1 MKAIRIHSVG
11 GPEVLKL
18 EEVPDPQPGEG
29 QAAVRIE
36 AAGVN
41 YVDVYFRTGLYKAPA
56 LPFTPGQEAAGTV
69 AAVGPGVDEVAVG
82 DRVAYT
88 AIPGT
93 YAELAMAPAARL
105 VKLPEGITTRQAAAA
120 MLQGITA
127 HYLATSTYPL
137 KPGDVCIVHAAAGGV
152 GQLLCQIAKMR
163 GARVFGTV
171 STAEKARIAREA
183 GADEV
188 ILYSQQD
195 FSAEARRL
203 NGGKGVQVIYDGV
216 GRTTFEKGLD
226 TLAPRGLMAL
236 FGQAS
241 GPVPPFDPSVL
252 NQKGSLYLTRPSMGH
267 YIADRD
273 ELMWRAGE
281 VLGWIAEGKLRLAI
295 DREVPLA
302 DAADAHR
309 ALEGRETTGK
319 VLLIP

>member
-1 MKAIRIHSVG
+1 MKAIRVHSVG

-29 QAAVRIE
+29 QAVVRVE
-36 AAGVN
+36 AAGLN
-41 YVDVYFRTGLYKAPA
+41 YVDVYFRTGLYKMPA
-56 LPFTPGQEAAGTV
+56 LPFIPGQEAAGTV
-69 AAVGPGVDEVAVG
+69 AAVGPGVTEVAVG

-88 AIPGT
+88 GIPGA
-93 YAELAMAPAARL
+93 YAELAAVPAARL
-105 VKLPEGITTRQAAAA
+105 VKIPEGITTRQAAAA

-127 HYLATSTYPL
+127 HFLASSTYPL

-152 GQLLCQIAKMR
+152 GQLLCQIAKLR

-171 STAEKARIAREA
+171 STEEKARIAREA

-195 FSAEARRL
+195 FSAAAKRL

-216 GRTTFEKGLD
+216 GRATFEKGLD
-226 TLAPRGLMAL
+226 TLIPRGLMVL

-273 ELMWRAGE
+273 ELMWRASE
-281 VLGWIAEGKLRLAI
+281 VLGWIAEGKLRLSI
-295 DREVPLA
+295 DREMPLA
-302 DAADAHR
+302 QAADAHR

>member
-1 MKAIRIHSVG
+1 MKAIRIHSLG

-18 EEVPDPQPGEG
+18 EEVPDPEPGEG
-29 QAAVRIE
+29 QAVVRVE
-36 AAGVN
+36 AAGLN
-41 YVDVYFRTGLYKAPA
+41 YVDVYFRTGLYKAAA
-56 LPFTPGQEAAGTV
+56 LPFIPGQEAAGTV
-69 AAVGPGVDEVAVG
+69 AAVGPGVAEVAVG

-88 AIPGT
+88 GVPGA
-93 YAELAMAPAARL
+93 YAELAVVPAARL
-105 VKLPEGITTRQAAAA
+105 VKIPEGITPRQAAAA

-127 HYLATSTYPL
+127 HFLASSTYPL

-152 GQLLCQIAKMR
+152 GQLLCQVAKLR

-171 STAEKARIAREA
+171 STEEKARIAREA

-195 FSAEARRL
+195 FSAEAKRL
-203 NGGKGVQVIYDGV
+203 NGGKGVAVIYDGV
-216 GRTTFEKGLD
+216 GRATFEKGLD
-226 TLAPRGLMAL
+226 TLAPRGLMVL

-281 VLGWIAEGKLRLAI
+281 TLGWIAEGKLRLSI
-295 DREVPLA
+295 DRELPLA
-302 DAADAHR
+302 QAADAHR